1 MGIAE
6 FGGNGSVRWWV
17 DIRQA
22 RTGSHWAKVDHEAGL
37 HQQEGI
43 EETPANGK
51 FRISIKVPKGA
62 AARAALVKQLQRATS
77 AADAFTLTIPIE
89 KHQEDQ
95 VRVRWPHKA
104 SK

>member
-17 DIRQA
+17 DIRHA
-22 RTGSHWAKVDHEAGL
+22 RPGSHWAKVDHEAKL

-43 EETPANGK
+43 EETPVNGK
-51 FRISIKVPKGA
+51 FQISIKVPKGD
-62 AARAALVKQLQRATS
+62 AARKALVKQLQRAMT
-77 AADAFTLTIPIE
+77 ATDAFTLTIPIV

-95 VRVRWPHKA
+95 VRLKWPHKA
-104 SK
+104 AK